1 MWKKCKEMIWKNS
14 SEIIGIDIGASSIK
28 VAEISWQNNTPVLK
42 SFGIKKLAD
51 KIIEDGLIID
61 SQQLMNTLR
70 ELLIASHINSKS
82 VVIAVGGG
90 SIFARELIFPMMSKE
105 ELKEAIK
112 WDLDKYIPYTPAS
125 YYYDF
130 SIVGNGMTE
139 KEIKVL
145 LVASPIENVN
155 QIISVIKSLGLILIA
170 IDIEPLALYRTVIDA
185 KQSIVIDIGALLS
198 QVTLFQND
206 SPAIIRNIPIGGNH
220 FTQIIMKKLGL
231 AFHEA
236 EEMKH
241 QRILHS
247 QTYTDSEY
255 KEVQRQMDVLVSE
268 ITHDVQRTA
277 EYYQQENANSMI
289 DKILITGGGANLHH
303 LVHMVSKQ
311 LRITTILHNPLEKLT
326 IPITFDKTYLE
337 QVAPQLSIAIGLALR
352 GGDKW

>member
-1 MWKKCKEMIWKNS
+1 MIWKNPS
-14 SEIIGIDIGASSIK
+14 KIIGIDIGASSIK
-28 VAEISWQNNTPVLK
+28 VAEISWQNNMPVLK
-42 SFGIKKLAD
+42 NFGIKKLAD
-51 KIIEDGLIID
+51 KIIEDGLIIE
-61 SQQLMNTLR
+61 SHQLMNTLR
-70 ELLIASHINSKS
+70 ELLITSHINSKN

-90 SIFARELIFPMMSKE
+90 SMFARELIFPMMSKE

-130 SIVGNGMTE
+130 SIVGSGMTE

-155 QIISVIKSLGLILIA
+155 KIISVIESLGLILIA

-198 QVTLFQND
+198 QVTFFQND

-220 FTQIIMKKLGL
+220 FTQIIMENLGL

-241 QRILHS
+241 QHIIRS
-247 QTYTDSEY
+247 QIYTDSEY
-255 KEVQRQMDVLVSE
+255 KEVQKQMDVLVSE
-268 ITHDVQRTA
+268 ITYDVQRTA
-277 EYYQQENANSMI
+277 EYYQQENTNSMI
-289 DKILITGGGANLHH
+289 DKVLITGGGANLHH
-303 LVHMVSKQ
+303 LVHMVSKKLQ
-311 LRITTILHNPLEKLT
+311 ITTILHNPLEKIT
-326 IPITFDKTYLE
+326 IPITFDKTCLQ

-352 GGDKW
+352 GDDKW